1 MATFADTLTLLV
13 EHSVPYHEA
22 LLLAADASGDRC
34 LRETVR
40 PLAERLERG
49 ETLAAGSDTG
59 LPPLLTWLLAARLEQ
74 PRLVSCLRRSAESYR
89 RQAEWVS
96 RWLSLYLPFWLTVSI
111 GGAATLIY
119 VLSVIGPWCRM
130 LYELSAP

>member
-13 EHSVPYHEA
+13 EHGVPYHEA
-22 LLLAADASGDRC
+22 LLLAVDASGDRS

-49 ETLAAGSDTG
+49 ETVAARSDTG

-74 PRLVSCLRRSAESYR
+74 GRLVSCLRRSADSYR
-89 RQAEWVS
+89 RQAEWAS